1 MPARLFVPES
11 PLDGGSVDWLTGRK
25 TGPVL
30 LKPVLLKK
38 ETGRKTGPFRGRKHE
53 VHDHIQLAACQ
64 HSGLKKVILGQH
76 PSHLESPISRPIS
89 ES

>member
-1 MPARLFVPES
+1 VPARLFAPES
-11 PLDGGSVDWLTGRK
+11 PLDGGSVDWLTGGK
-25 TGPVL
+25 TGPG
-30 LKPVLLKK
+30 LLKK

-53 VHDHIQLAACQ
+53 VHDYIQLAACQ